1 MSINPVACVRFP
13 HARSAASTSLHSVPA
28 PTLFG
33 NPTQR
38 GSKITSPS
46 RDIVPEPTIDA
57 DLLRIPV
64 GPGAVHVERY
74 GHGGPAVVLL
84 HGFGTSSFL
93 WRIVGPAL
101 AIARRSAFAID
112 LLGYGESDR
121 PFGED
126 FGIAAQSEYLDRA
139 MTALRLPR
147 ATLVGVDV
155 GAGVALRLAATRPE
169 RVDRLILVN
178 PVAFDELPSGD
189 VKAMQR
195 NTARFALQASR
206 GVLGAA
212 PLLSPVLEGGVAD
225 PAHMPQRLVARYLA
239 PYVGKDGV
247 SHLLVLGRSIRADDL
262 EDLDLER
269 IVAPTLIVWGER
281 DGWSEPSLPD
291 RLATAI
297 RHSRL
302 VRVETAA
309 RLVPE
314 DEPDRLAELI
324 IDFTSQPSR

>member
-1 MSINPVACVRFP
+1 MSD
-13 HARSAASTSLHSVPA
+13 
-28 PTLFG
+28 PT
-33 NPTQR
+33 
-38 GSKITSPS
+38 
-46 RDIVPEPTIDA
+46 VDA

-74 GHGGPAVVLL
+74 GHGGPAIVLL

-93 WRIVGPAL
+93 WRTVAPAL
-101 AIARRSAFAID
+101 AVAGRSAFAID
-112 LLGYGESDR
+112 MMGYGESDR

-126 FGIAAQSEYLDRA
+126 FGIAAQAEYIDQA

-147 ATLVGVDV
+147 ATVVGVDV
-155 GAGVALRLAATRPE
+155 GGGVALRLAATRPE

-178 PVAFDELPSGD
+178 PLAFDELPAGD

-195 NTARFALQASR
+195 NTARFALRATR
-206 GVLGAA
+206 GILGAA
-212 PLLSPVLEGGVAD
+212 PLLSPVLEGSVAD

-247 SHLLVLGRSIRADDL
+247 SHLLLLGRSIRANDL
-262 EDLDLER
+262 EDLDLGR
-269 IVAPTLIVWGER
+269 ISAPTLIIWGDL

-302 VRVETAA
+302 VRIDTAA

-314 DEPDRLAELI
+314 DEPDRLAQLL
-324 IDFTSQPSR
+324 IDFTSATAG

>member
-1 MSINPVACVRFP
+1 M
-13 HARSAASTSLHSVPA
+13 
-28 PTLFG
+28 
-33 NPTQR
+33 
-38 GSKITSPS
+38 
-46 RDIVPEPTIDA
+46 
-57 DLLRIPV
+57 
-64 GPGAVHVERY
+64 ERY

-93 WRIVGPAL
+93 WRVVAPAL
-101 AIARRSAFAID
+101 AVARRSAFAID
-112 LLGYGESDR
+112 MLGYGESDR

-126 FGIAAQSEYLDRA
+126 FGIAAQAEYLDRA

-147 ATLVGVDV
+147 ATVVGVDV
-155 GAGVALRLAATRPE
+155 GGGVALRLAATRSE

-178 PVAFDELPSGD
+178 PLAFDELPAGD
-189 VKAMQR
+189 VKTMQR
-195 NTARFALQASR
+195 NTARFALRATR

-212 PLLSPVLEGGVAD
+212 PLLSPVLEGSVAD

-247 SHLLVLGRSIRADDL
+247 SHLLVLGRSIRANDL
-262 EDLDLER
+262 EDLDLDR
-269 IVAPTLIVWGER
+269 ITAPTLIVWGDR
-281 DGWSEPSLPD
+281 DGWSEPSVPD

-297 RHSRL
+297 PHSRL
-302 VRVETAA
+302 VRIDTAA

-324 IDFTSQPSR
+324 VDFTGGTGG